1 MSVAIG
7 SRRWRSHPL
16 RRGIDVVE
24 VRLFL
29 VLSTLVL
36 VCASAI
42 GAAHGWSAF
51 EHERSV
57 AAEQRADRHLVRA
70 LVLRDAATSSPW
82 SDESGRSARVP
93 VPVRWTDTEGG
104 AVTGKAMV
112 APGTERGERTDVWLD
127 HRGRVTSAPA
137 GDREAW
143 AEALVAGGGIAA
155 VTVGAGVVAGLGIR
169 VMCNRRRAADWETEW
184 SRVEPEWS
192 RRA

>member
-93 VPVRWTDTEGG
+93 VPVRWTDTTGG

-112 APGTERGERTDVWLD
+112 APGTERGSGRTSGWITGAASRARPPGTVR
-127 HRGRVTSAPA
+127 RGQ
-137 GDREAW
+137 
-143 AEALVAGGGIAA
+143 
-155 VTVGAGVVAGLGIR
+155 
-169 VMCNRRRAADWETEW
+169 RRWWRAAG
-184 SRVEPEWS
+184 SRPSPWAPGWWPGWAS
-192 RRA
+192 G